1 MAVASSVEQAAA
13 RLLDFSQPVDVPLL
27 EQVVDAASQAAGD
40 QRSVAE
46 AILLK
51 FQEHPSAYQTV
62 DAILSAATQSSTKY
76 FALQVGSRR
85 IYPRSHDFK
94 RLNATDPHSV
104 KPDADGSPVPIDLP
118 DVRRSWR
125 TSSSLN
131 GAHCQVL
138 IP

>member
-76 FALQVGSRR
+76 FALQVGL
-85 IYPRSHDFK
+85 F
-94 RLNATDPHSV
+94 
-104 KPDADGSPVPIDLP
+104 
-118 DVRRSWR
+118 
-125 TSSSLN
+125 
-131 GAHCQVL
+131 
-138 IP
+138 